1 MRFDIEAGEL
11 DDAQLM
17 EMYELMITGRLLES
31 RLHNMYRG
39 GRLSGAVYPGVGQ
52 EAAMVGFG
60 YALED
65 DDIFGGTHRDLVAQ
79 LAKGVTLEET
89 LLNFFGKAEGP
100 TKGRDGNSHFG
111 VLEKGTLMVVSP
123 LPDAYP
129 VALGWALAFKQRGE
143 PRVALADCGEGA
155 TATGAWH
162 EAVNTGAVLQLPIVF
177 TVQNNQFAYS
187 TPNDRE
193 FAIGEIAERASGY
206 GIPGVTVDG
215 NDVLACHAAASEA
228 IHRARAGEGPTLI
241 EAVTF
246 RHHGHAGHDSAEYVK
261 PDFREY
267 WMDRDP
273 IPRFEQF
280 LEERGVLAEGVKEQM
295 GEEIGGRIKS
305 LIEWAQTRPDPTPE
319 MVDQDLFAV
328 RVDEPA
334 PASGAGEG
342 DPVTMLDA
350 IRAGLIEAMEEDDS
364 VFLLGEDVGAY
375 GGAFKVTEGIMER
388 FGPMR
393 AIDMPIAEAA
403 IIGAAV
409 GAALAGLKPI
419 AELQY
424 TDFIYPGLDQLV
436 SEAAKYNWKG
446 GASVPLVVRGPSG
459 AGLRAGPFH
468 SMSPEGML
476 AHHPGLKIVVPSTP
490 TAAKGLLAAAIKDP
504 NPVVFLEHKKLYRS
518 IKEAIPTGPYE
529 IPLGQARVA
538 RPGTDVTVIA
548 WGAMVHTSLTA
559 AEEIAGEGTSIEIID
574 LQSVAPIDWEAI
586 FASVA
591 RTSRLVIVQ
600 EDVPIA
606 SVASEIA
613 ARVAADMFWD
623 LDGPIQ
629 RVVPPHT
636 HIPFNAVLEDAFLP
650 QVEDVLGAVR
660 SLAAT

>member
-1 MRFDIEAGEL
+1 MRFDIEAREL
-11 DDAQLM
+11 NDAQLM
-17 EMYELMITGRLLES
+17 EMYELMVTGRLLET
-31 RLHNMYRG
+31 RLHNLYRG

-65 DDIFGGTHRDLVAQ
+65 GDIFGGTHRDLAAQ
-79 LAKGVTLEET
+79 LARGVTLEET
-89 LLNFFGKAEGP
+89 LLNFYGKADGP

-111 VLEKGTLMVVSP
+111 VLDKGTLMVVSP

-143 PRVALADCGEGA
+143 SRVALADCGEGA
-155 TATGAWH
+155 TATGGWH

-193 FAIGEIAERASGY
+193 FAVGEIAERASGY

-215 NDVLACHAAASEA
+215 NDLLACHAAASEA
-228 IHRARAGEGPTLI
+228 IERARGGNGPTLI

-246 RHHGHAGHDSAEYVK
+246 RHYGHAGHDPADYVK

-273 IPRFEQF
+273 IPRFEQY
-280 LEERGVLAEGVKEQM
+280 LADRGLLADGAKEQKA
-295 GEEIGGRIKS
+295 EEIESRIKAA
-305 LIEWAQTRPDPTPE
+305 IEWAQSQPDPTVDS
-319 MVDQDLFAV
+319 VDQDLFAI
-328 RVDEPA
+328 RIDEPA
-334 PASGAGEG
+334 PGPGSPEG
-342 DPVTMLDA
+342 DPITMVDA
-350 IRAGLIEAMEEDDS
+350 IKAGLIEAMEEDDS
-364 VFLLGEDVGAY
+364 VFLLGEDVGAF
-375 GGAFKVTEGIMER
+375 GGAFKVTEGIAEK

-393 AIDMPIAEAA
+393 VVDMPIAEAA

-409 GAALAGLKPI
+409 GAALAGLRPI

-436 SEAAKYNWKG
+436 TEAAKYNWKA
-446 GASVPLVVRGPSG
+446 GAAVPMVVRGPSG

-468 SMSPEGML
+468 SISPEGML
-476 AHHPGLKIVVPSTP
+476 AHHPGIKIVVPSTP
-490 TAAKGLLAAAIKDP
+490 TAAKGLLMAAIKEP

-518 IKEAIPTGPYE
+518 LKEAIPNGSYE

-538 RPGTDVTVIA
+538 RAGTDVTVVC

-559 AEEIAGEGTSIEIID
+559 AEEIAGEGTSIEVVD
-574 LQSVAPIDWEAI
+574 LQTVAPIDWESV
-586 FASVA
+586 FASVSK
-591 RTSRLVIVQ
+591 TSRLVIVQ
-600 EDVPIA
+600 EDVPVA

-613 ARVAADMFWD
+613 ARVAEDLFWD

-629 RVVPPHT
+629 RVAPPHT
-636 HIPFNAVLEDAFLP
+636 HIPFNAGLEDAFVP
-650 QVEDVLGAVR
+650 QVEDVLQAVR
-660 SLAAT
+660 SLSTT

>member
-1 MRFDIEAGEL
+1 MRFDIEAREL
-11 DDAQLM
+11 NDAQLM
-17 EMYELMITGRLLES
+17 DMYELMITGRLLET

-52 EAAMVGFG
+52 EAAMVGFA

-65 DDIFGGTHRDLVAQ
+65 GDIFGGTHRDLVAQ
-79 LAKGVTLEET
+79 LARGVTLEEI
-89 LLNFFGKAEGP
+89 LLNFYGKAGSP
-100 TKGRDGNSHFG
+100 TRGRDGNSHFG
-111 VLEKGTLMVVSP
+111 VLDKGTLMVVSP

-143 PRVALADCGEGA
+143 PRVALGDCGEGA

-193 FAIGEIAERASGY
+193 FAVGEIAERASGY

-228 IHRARAGEGPTLI
+228 IDRARAGDGPTLI

-246 RHHGHAGHDSAEYVK
+246 RHFGHAGHDTADYVK

-267 WMDRDP
+267 WLDRDP

-280 LEERGVLAEGVKEQM
+280 LLERGVLADGAKEQM
-295 GEEIGGRIKS
+295 AEEVESRIKS
-305 LIEWAQTRPDPTPE
+305 VIEWAQTQPDPSLDS
-319 MVDQDLFAV
+319 VDQDLFAV
-328 RVDEPA
+328 RIDEPA
-334 PASGAGEG
+334 PSPGTGEG
-342 DPVTMLDA
+342 DPITMVAA
-350 IRAGLIEAMEEDDS
+350 IQAGLMEAMEEDDS
-364 VFLLGEDVGAY
+364 VFLLGEDVGAF
-375 GGAFKVTEGIMER
+375 GGAFKVTEGIIEK

-393 AIDMPIAEAA
+393 VIDFPIAEAA

-409 GAALAGLKPI
+409 GAALAGMRPI

-468 SMSPEGML
+468 SISPEGML
-476 AHHPGLKIVVPSTP
+476 AHHPGIKIVVPSTP

-518 IKEAIPTGPYE
+518 IKEAIPTGSYE

-538 RPGTDVTVIA
+538 RSGTDVTIVA

-559 AEEIAGEGTSIEIID
+559 AEEIAGEGTSIEVVD
-574 LQSVAPIDWEAI
+574 LQSVAPIDWEAV
-586 FASVA
+586 FASVSK
-591 RTSRLVIVQ
+591 TSRLVIVQ
-600 EDVPIA
+600 EDVPVA

-613 ARVAADMFWD
+613 ARVAQDLFWD

-636 HIPFNAVLEDAFLP
+636 HIPFKAELEDAFVP
-650 QVEDVLGAVR
+650 QVEDVLSAVR
-660 SLAAT
+660 SLAAS